1 MSIRPE
7 HFFLARSCPAVYSLI
22 FRLTHFD
29 RRSENMT
36 WTKPEIREIA
46 LNMEVTLY
54 VTAR

>member
-1 MSIRPE
+1 
-7 HFFLARSCPAVYSLI
+7 
-22 FRLTHFD
+22 
-29 RRSENMT
+29 MT